1 MTQTIDFTLL
11 VHGQKG
17 FGYTRHSEIGNI
29 NKYLGGN
36 SVQLACPDRENLFET
51 EKSLLSDDIGYFN
64 PSGLTDYL
72 RRKGIDSQEPTKI
85 NINLVG
91 GDFSKCLLKAFQI
104 TSIWTEKSPLFNKTA
119 IFLPSD
125 AVFDYYKEQ
134 NRPIVLSEIMKDE
147 ADFLFPLSYYCG
159 EFYGRVT
166 VNEKGILFAYRE
178 TPEITGCLLDKL
190 ERADG
195 DYTLKYLR

>member
-104 TSIWTEKSPLFNKTA
+104 TSIWTEKSPLFNKTT

-134 NRPIVLSEIMKDE
+134 NRPIVLSDPT
-147 ADFLFPLSYYCG
+147 FLLLR
-159 EFYGRVT
+159 RVLWKSNRQRKRDSFCISGNPRNHRMSFGQT
-166 VNEKGILFAYRE
+166 
-178 TPEITGCLLDKL
+178 
-190 ERADG
+190 
-195 DYTLKYLR
+195 